1 MTMTKTAVIYDPLY
15 LEHYTGVG
23 HPESPQRLT
32 AIMNGIKRIRLL
44 ETGKCVLLAP
54 KAISSEALEAVHDP
68 SYSKAIE
75 RISRSGGG
83 AVDSDTILSAKSYD
97 AAIHAAGG
105 MLDAC
110 ELVLAGKFS
119 NAFALVRPPGH
130 HAGTHGRALSASSQG
145 FCVFNN
151 VAITAANLIE
161 KHGLERVMILDIDV
175 HHGNGTQEIFN
186 PTSKVLYISIHQ
198 DGRTLYPGTGF
209 VDEIGE
215 GEGEG
220 SKVNIPL
227 PPYSGDEIYLK
238 VLKQIVIPIATEYRP
253 EMILISAGFDAHHT
267 DPVASMR
274 LSSMGYLEMFEAT
287 LSLASK
293 LCSGKL
299 AAVLE
304 GGYNLDTLSKLV
316 PGVIAKMAQVPFS
329 ITDKRLSSSSDTT
342 KLVGQVIKQVKTTL
356 APYWSFNLKDIRNRC
371 NNSTN

>member
-1 MTMTKTAVIYDPLY
+1 MTRTKTAVIYDPLY
-15 LEHYTGVG
+15 LEHYSGVG

-32 AIMNGIKRIRLL
+32 AIMDGIKKTHLL
-44 ETGKCVLLAP
+44 KTGTCVLLAP
-54 KAISSEALEAVHDP
+54 RAVSSAALEAVHDP
-68 SYSKAIE
+68 AYFKAIE
-75 RISRSGGG
+75 KLSRSGGG
-83 AVDSDTILSAKSYD
+83 TVDSDTILSSKSYD
-97 AAIHAAGG
+97 AAVHAAGG
-105 MLDAC
+105 MLHAC

-130 HAGTHGRALSASSQG
+130 HAGTNGRALSASSQG

-151 VAITAANLIE
+151 VAIAAANLIK
-161 KHGLERVMILDIDV
+161 KHGLKRVMILDIDV

-186 PTSKVLYISIHQ
+186 PTHKVLYVSIHQ

-209 VDEIGE
+209 INEIGE
-215 GEGEG
+215 GKGEG
-220 SKVNIPL
+220 SKINIPL
-227 PPYSGDEIYLK
+227 PPCSGDEIYLK
-238 VLKQIVIPIATEYRP
+238 ALNQIVIPIATEYRP

-274 LSSMGYLEMFEAT
+274 LSSMGYLGIFEAA

-316 PGVIAKMAQVPFS
+316 PGVIAKMAKVPFK
-329 ITDKRLSSSSDTT
+329 IIDKRLSSTSDTV
-342 KLVGQVIKQVKTTL
+342 KFAGHVIKQVKDTL
-356 APYWSFNLKDIRNRC
+356 APYWSFNLKDIRRR
-371 NNSTN
+371 